1 MPAIKKTFTK
11 EVSFNQEISEIRSNK
26 ASVPRTLRKW
36 RDNHPNGFYSHKKS
50 TSY

>member
-11 EVSFNQEISEIRSNK
+11 EVSFSQEISEIRSNK

-36 RDNHPNGFYSHKKS
+36 RDRHPNAFHSNKER

>member
-1 MPAIKKTFTK
+1 MAAIKKTFPR

-26 ASVPRTLRKW
+26 ASVPKTLRKW